1 MIEQLMSGSLA
12 GDHQG
17 HVAGLV
23 GLHVGFPLW
32 FFLC

>member
-17 HVAGLV
+17 HAAGFV
-23 GLHVGFPLW
+23 GLHVGPP
-32 FFLC
+32 FL